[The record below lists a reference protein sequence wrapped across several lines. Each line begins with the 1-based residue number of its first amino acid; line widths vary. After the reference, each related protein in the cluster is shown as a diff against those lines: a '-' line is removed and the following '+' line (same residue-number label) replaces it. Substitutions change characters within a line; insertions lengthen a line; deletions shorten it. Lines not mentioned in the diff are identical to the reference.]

1 MKISE
6 QDLRDP
12 DNKILIILPNINDS
26 IIAAALMMD
35 VIDRTDVSVIFMSND
50 KIDELKVCS
59 KIKKIY
65 LLGIGPQNCESS
77 RLASFLEDHRE
88 KIYFWV
94 NNCSNLNHVLSDAAM
109 RCPNLSVT
117 FGNKPY
123 LTQFLIDVFRI
134 SSIRKDWLIA
144 MDALANH
151 KKTFPNAMA
160 LRFQKAAYAAEVM
173 AQYNNSYD
181 LAADTRIHLLSE
193 LLSDSVSERVD
204 KMIKMHQKIKEEN
217 RDIIDNLKEHV
228 LRLTESCG
236 LIIQHKRIFDR
247 KKIFGELLSEFNPA
261 IIQYSDIK
269 GNHLTEIMMV
279 KDLKDKTEAVA
290 EALKDA
296 DYKVCR
302 DKSKITVKGD
312 WQAVRNIVVAELS
325 L

>member
-12 DNKILIILPNINDS
+12 DNKILIILPNMNDS
-26 IIAAALMMD
+26 IIAAALMIN
-35 VIDRTDVSVIFMSND
+35 VIDRTDVSVIFMGND
-50 KIDELKVCS
+50 KIDELKICS

-65 LLGIGPQNCESS
+65 LLGIGPQNCGSS
-77 RLASFLEDHRE
+77 RLASFLNAHRE

-94 NNCSNLNHVLSDAAM
+94 NNCSNLDHALSDAAM
-109 RCPNLSVT
+109 QCPNLSVT
-117 FGNKPY
+117 FGNKPC

-134 SSIRKDWLIA
+134 NDIRQDWLIT
-144 MDALANH
+144 MDALSNH

-181 LAADTRIHLLSE
+181 LTADTRIHLLSE
-193 LLSDSVSERVD
+193 LLSDSVSERID
-204 KMIKMHQKIKEEN
+204 KIMKMHQKIKEEN
-217 RDIIDNLKEHV
+217 KSMVDNLDERV
-228 LRLTESCG
+228 LRLTPACG

-261 IIQYSDIK
+261 MIQYLDIK

-279 KDLKDKTEAVA
+279 KDLKDKIEAVA
-290 EALKDA
+290 EALRDA
-296 DYKVCR
+296 DYKVCK

-312 WQAVRNIVVAELS
+312 WQAIRNIVVSELS